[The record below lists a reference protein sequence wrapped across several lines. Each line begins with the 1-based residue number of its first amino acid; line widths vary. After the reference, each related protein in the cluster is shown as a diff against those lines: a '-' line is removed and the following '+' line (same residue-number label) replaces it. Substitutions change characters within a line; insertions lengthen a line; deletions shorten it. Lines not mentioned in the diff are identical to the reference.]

1 MIEHLKLGPVER
13 RRRKQLTTA
22 KGETVDL
29 YSAVLIA
36 LYRRSP
42 KRSMTSAELS
52 EALNEFMET
61 RPALD
66 RIRRTCAAMAKI
78 ALEKRGDGDVALDY
92 STNPERLNIVDPFLA
107 FYLAWG
113 LRQLDLPLD

>member
-1 MIEHLKLGPVER
+1 
-13 RRRKQLTTA
+13 
-22 KGETVDL
+22 
-29 YSAVLIA
+29 
-36 LYRRSP
+36 
-42 KRSMTSAELS
+42 
-52 EALNEFMET
+52 
-61 RPALD
+61 
-66 RIRRTCAAMAKI
+66 MAKI